1 MRKNGCDS
9 YLMSTAFVGYNVL
22 FAKKK
27 KYTSTHLACEIY
39 LESILLQLKKTHAHL
54 GKMFDE
60 RIFLLWN
67 LPPRTW
73 VKRNE
78 LWGNPL
84 QKITSTPTGNHRMQ
98 LPLSQRG
105 RRRGATPQLEI
116 FLVKVKCRYHLIP
129 LVVQQQDWADTI
141 TLKQEVYSVATRANK
156 YRVMR

>member
-1 MRKNGCDS
+1 MRKNGCDN

-27 KYTSTHLACEIY
+27 IHFYTPCLWNIARKYFVTV
-39 LESILLQLKKTHAHL
+39 KKNTRTFR
-54 GKMFDE
+54 KNVWWE
-60 RIFLLWN
+60 NFLLWN

-78 LWGNPL
+78 HWGNPL

-129 LVVQQQDWADTI
+129 LVVQQQDWAHTI
-141 TLKQEVYSVATRANK
+141 SLQQEVYSVATRANK

>member
-27 KYTSTHLACEIY
+27 IHFYSPCLWNIARKYFVTV
-39 LESILLQLKKTHAHL
+39 KKKVHAHL

-129 LVVQQQDWADTI
+129 LVVQQQDWAHTI
-141 TLKQEVYSVATRANK
+141 TLQQEVYSVATRANK